1 MALNV
6 CAQAK
11 RPVSFAQQLHAVRYL
26 LEWAQARIA
35 GLRLE
40 SITTQRGS
48 SLLVVLVLHGQRFAC
63 SPPIGCTRG

>member
-6 CAQAK
+6 CVQAK

-26 LEWAQARIA
+26 LERAQARIA

-48 SLLVVLVLHGQRFAC
+48 SLLVILVLHGQRFTG
-63 SPPIGCTRG
+63 SPPIGCT